1 MFLQKSAERGCHPFP
16 STAPRTLV
24 PVKTTK
30 LPSAPPM
37 EANDVAIVTGGT
49 VVWLVGFV
57 VLLPFHGWLAH
68 HGDTKWL
75 WTCLAGFGLGLIGI
89 WYCRARRDAIRRSQ
103 AEAQA
108 AAAGPSAG
116 PGAGPGTDTV
126 ADMAA
131 DPGADAPATG
141 QPGQTQA
148 EAGHAPGPSRAE

>member
-1 MFLQKSAERGCHPFP
+1 M
-16 STAPRTLV
+16 
-24 PVKTTK
+24 KTTK

-57 VLLPFHGWLAH
+57 VLLPFHGWLAD

-103 AEAQA
+103 AAE
-108 AAAGPSAG
+108 AAGTAE
-116 PGAGPGTDTV
+116 
-126 ADMAA
+126 AA
-131 DPGADAPATG
+131 DA
-141 QPGQTQA
+141 
-148 EAGHAPGPSRAE
+148 SRAE